1 MVAKRPREKNSRK
14 LSTVNSA
21 ASAPG
26 FFSLVSI
33 MTVFREEDELGISAQ
48 HSSWAKRVQITKFVT
63 NFFFHANMN
72 LGGHRNLFR
81 KLSTVNSAASA
92 SCFFSLVCILTFFC
106 REIDELGI
114 SSASWAKRV
123 QITTFA
129 INFFIMQ
136 IRIKVDTE
144 ALTDMSVFRLV
155 LPYSGPNKRNKNEIK
170 IMLFHRFPLFWCVPQ
185 LRGELL
191 KSK

>member
-33 MTVFREEDELGISAQ
+33 LTVFRMNWGSLRSTHPEQKEFRLLNLLLI
-48 HSSWAKRVQITKFVT
+48 
-63 NFFFHANMN
+63 FFYHANKN
-72 LGGHRNLFR
+72 LGGHRNFFR
-81 KLSTVNSAASA
+81 NLSTVNSAASA

-106 REIDELGI
+106 RETDELGI
-114 SSASWAKRV
+114 STAYSSWAKRV
-123 QITTFA
+123 QITTFV

-170 IMLFHRFPLFWCVPQ
+170 
-185 LRGELL
+185 
-191 KSK
+191 